1 MAFVKE
7 HAPLPWTTGH
17 AELGKIGFGQRLNK
31 GLESMEN
38 LCLYS
43 QQLFEHDK
51 QQDQEIQDLKII
63 LGASRKKLRC

>member
-7 HAPLPWTTGH
+7 HVPLHWTTGH